1 MIRRSGCGCGLLFLL
16 QAAAYSPAL
25 LRLVTPQHNY
35 LAARTPTVE
44 MADSVDMPAKG
55 PKRRK
60 RAKAADADAIDPPER
75 SAKDVYRRNAGEAP
89 IAWYLRTIGNHELLT
104 SEEELE
110 LSTLVQRMLAVRAK
124 STLMEEDLG
133 RPPKQ
138 SELAAALSLG
148 PAELKLLLQ
157 RGEMARDR
165 LVVCNLRLVVSIAK
179 RYKEQGL
186 TIEEL
191 IQEGN
196 LGLIRA
202 TELFDPAKKYRFST
216 YATYWIRQRVMR
228 ALADQSRIV
237 RVPAY
242 LHEFLISLRKARA
255 TLQATHGRP
264 PTDKEL
270 AVHLNVEEKRLQ
282 KIAASPTLSGI
293 LSLETPIGSH
303 KDSMRPATLADM
315 VPCSLPTASELL
327 EAAECREELELVL
340 RFALRPQERDVV
352 RLRHGFDDG
361 QPKSWQT
368 VANMVGV
375 DLQRVRTVEKTAMG
389 RLRKP
394 LYMKRLEHFDRV
406 PLKELRKSR

>member
-1 MIRRSGCGCGLLFLL
+1 MDTDVKEP
-16 QAAAYSPAL
+16 PA
-25 LRLVTPQHNY
+25 Q
-35 LAARTPTVE
+35 
-44 MADSVDMPAKG
+44 SQ
-55 PKRRK
+55 
-60 RAKAADADAIDPPER
+60 
-75 SAKDVYRRNAGEAP
+75 KDLYRRNAGEAP
-89 IAWYLRTIGNHELLT
+89 IAWYLRTIGNHELLN

-110 LSTLVQRMLAVRAK
+110 LSTLVQRMLTVRAK
-124 STLMEEDLG
+124 GAQMEDDLG
-133 RPPKQ
+133 RPATQ
-138 SELAAALSLG
+138 DELAAALSLG
-148 PAELKLLLQ
+148 PAELKLQLQ

-202 TELFDPAKKYRFST
+202 TELFDPTKKYRFST

-315 VPCSLPTASELL
+315 VPCSLPTASEL
-327 EAAECREELELVL
+327 VL

-352 RLRHGFDDG
+352 RFRHGFDDG

-389 RLRKP
+389 RLRKT
-394 LYMKRLEHFDRV
+394 
-406 PLKELRKSR
+406 

>member
-1 MIRRSGCGCGLLFLL
+1 MIRRSGCGCGLIFLL

-148 PAELKLLLQ
+148 TPPPPPPPPLPSLLRHLDGSQ
-157 RGEMARDR
+157 PHAP
-165 LVVCNLRLVVSIAK
+165 L
-179 RYKEQGL
+179 
-186 TIEEL
+186 
-191 IQEGN
+191 
-196 LGLIRA
+196 
-202 TELFDPAKKYRFST
+202 P
-216 YATYWIRQRVMR
+216 
-228 ALADQSRIV
+228 SRIAV
-237 RVPAY
+237 LALTRAACPTCALHSPKPPRCPA
-242 LHEFLISLRKARA
+242 
-255 TLQATHGRP
+255 P
-264 PTDKEL
+264 
-270 AVHLNVEEKRLQ
+270 
-282 KIAASPTLSGI
+282 
-293 LSLETPIGSH
+293 
-303 KDSMRPATLADM
+303 
-315 VPCSLPTASELL
+315 
-327 EAAECREELELVL
+327 
-340 RFALRPQERDVV
+340 
-352 RLRHGFDDG
+352 
-361 QPKSWQT
+361 
-368 VANMVGV
+368 
-375 DLQRVRTVEKTAMG
+375 
-389 RLRKP
+389 
-394 LYMKRLEHFDRV
+394 
-406 PLKELRKSR
+406 